1 MAQKGFYVASVLK
14 ALSSKVWLFL
24 GVKFFNTLTFTNGD
38 YFKNDYSQT
47 GTSFPIVSM
56 FGQI

>member
-1 MAQKGFYVASVLK
+1 VASILK

>member
-1 MAQKGFYVASVLK
+1 MASILK

-24 GVKFFNTLTFTNGD
+24 GVKFFNTFTNGD